1 LIKDSKVNSFGFV
14 QNYLGKSITHSVR
27 GNKIKREKR
36 VFFYSFTYALSPCC
50 AKSRPISSS
59 FGV

>member
-27 GNKIKREKR
+27 SNKIKREKR
-36 VFFYSFTYALSPCC
+36 VFSIRLRMLFRHAVPNRDQSPLLLE
-50 AKSRPISSS
+50 
-59 FGV
+59 